1 MSEIIEIN
9 VNDFFY
15 GKILLDKNN
24 VLCVAFDP
32 LYKDEANCEQWQR
45 LRITL
50 KKGAD
55 MVLEFE
61 EEEHAKKVYSQIEKH
76 MTV

>member
-1 MSEIIEIN
+1 
-9 VNDFFY
+9 
-15 GKILLDKNN
+15 

-76 MTV
+76 ITA